1 MQDKPSI
8 RPSTT
13 AQHIKLNLH
22 AQTTNLSLTDVWGHA
37 ATYVYIYIY
46 VTLHGKTDTNA
57 FPLNGL
63 EKRL

>member
-1 MQDKPSI
+1 MLQNDYERVI
-8 RPSTT
+8 
-13 AQHIKLNLH
+13 
-22 AQTTNLSLTDVWGHA
+22 
-37 ATYVYIYIY
+37 

>member
-1 MQDKPSI
+1 MFIYSI
-8 RPSTT
+8 Q
-13 AQHIKLNLH
+13 AN
-22 AQTTNLSLTDVWGHA
+22 
-37 ATYVYIYIY
+37 

>member
-13 AQHIKLNLH
+13 VQHIKLNLH

-37 ATYVYIYIY
+37 ATYIYIYITADSTVSY
-46 VTLHGKTDTNA
+46 LFMN
-57 FPLNGL
+57 
-63 EKRL
+63 

>member
-13 AQHIKLNLH
+13 VQDIKLNLH

-37 ATYVYIYIY
+37 ATYIYIY
-46 VTLHGKTDTNA
+46 VCIMLIC
-57 FPLNGL
+57 
-63 EKRL
+63 

>member
-13 AQHIKLNLH
+13 VQHIKLNLH

-37 ATYVYIYIY
+37 ATYISIYIFMY
-46 VTLHGKTDTNA
+46 VSC
-57 FPLNGL
+57 
-63 EKRL
+63 